1 MMYHTCT
8 CFVTSPGYKPEH
20 RCLTYSRKA
29 ADVRA
34 LNYFSYWI
42 TLERRPLNFFK
53 PIFGLVGRMM
63 RCVNR
68 PVLGHIIPQSAAT
81 EAAVEGSEFGFLT
94 TCSAC
99 VSVQEKQQYC
109 KIFSLHDTNL
119 NEAQIC
125 VCKHHEAG
133 EVLSDTHLQM
143 ILPILCVLF
152 LLERGPQEKRK
163 SNFRASSCHLGLFI
177 LQEFHP

>member
-1 MMYHTCT
+1 MQSLFAALPTATDGTARGASLTEASMIPDTGKVLDTCT
-8 CFVTSPGYKPEH
+8 CFITSLGYKPEH
-20 RCLTYSRKA
+20 RCLTYARKA

-81 EAAVEGSEFGFLT
+81 EAAVEGS
-94 TCSAC
+94 AY
-99 VSVQEKQQYC
+99 K
-109 KIFSLHDTNL
+109 D
-119 NEAQIC
+119 
-125 VCKHHEAG
+125 
-133 EVLSDTHLQM
+133 
-143 ILPILCVLF
+143 
-152 LLERGPQEKRK
+152 
-163 SNFRASSCHLGLFI
+163 LG
-177 LQEFHP
+177 